1 MSSGQSFTHSATPIL
16 EGWLIKALRLV
27 HSKKPGDQERLRK
40 MYKDACENEAAVSR
54 MTIAEALRE
63 PRDSSRSDTPER
75 EPPVT
80 TSTRIRPAPSFTDPQ
95 TVNTQSA
102 STGDPLTV
110 TTSANP
116 SDNSASVGPSSVQSP
131 AAGKTSKRTK
141 VAFFNMF
148 DPSSSSSMRPTSN
161 PTVGKSA
168 LSSSNPSSVVID
180 LTTSP
185 SYQSAVRPVDVLVP
199 TTTTT
204 TTATTDVSQS
214 CHTVSSMPGSLN
226 TTAIDLTVT
235 ESVTQAAGSSS
246 SSSTTQDKLAGPAD
260 AHFVASLVADLTCCV
275 CGKITPQPQ
284 LEPDGKTM
292 SSNVLVECCQC
303 GALYHQLCH
312 QPPVLSSR
320 GTNPQQWL
328 CTNCIPVAEPT
339 TLSDPV
345 VLIETFSTDATSDV
359 RLTPSPAPNTGARKR
374 KAGLTSSA
382 MSSSIRRL

>member
-54 MTIAEALRE
+54 MTITEALRE
-63 PRDSSRSDTPER
+63 PRDSSRSETPER
-75 EPPVT
+75 EPPVNI
-80 TSTRIRPAPSFTDPQ
+80 STRIRPAPPFTDPQ
-95 TVNTQSA
+95 TANTQAA
-102 STGDPLTV
+102 STGDSVMV
-110 TTSANP
+110 TTSTNP
-116 SDNSASVGPSSVQSP
+116 SDNSASVGSSSVQSP

-161 PTVGKSA
+161 PTVAKSGP
-168 LSSSNPSSVVID
+168 SSSNPSSVVID

-185 SYQSAVRPVDVLVP
+185 SYQSVVRPADVLVP
-199 TTTTT
+199 ITTTTT
-204 TTATTDVSQS
+204 TTTDVSQS

-226 TTAIDLTVT
+226 TTTIDLTVT

-328 CTNCIPVAEPT
+328 CTNCIPVADAT
-339 TLSDPV
+339 TLNDPV
-345 VLIETFSTDATSDV
+345 VLIETFSADATSDV
-359 RLTPSPAPNTGARKR
+359 RLTPSSAPTTGARKR
-374 KAGLTSSA
+374 KAGLTGSA

>member
-75 EPPVT
+75 EPPVS
-80 TSTRIRPAPSFTDPQ
+80 TSTRIHPAPPFTDPQ
-95 TVNTQSA
+95 TANTQSA
-102 STGDPLTV
+102 STGDPITV
-110 TTSANP
+110 TTSTNP
-116 SDNSASVGPSSVQSP
+116 SDNSVPSAVQSS

-161 PTVGKSA
+161 PAVVKSA

-199 TTTTT
+199 ANTTTT
-204 TTATTDVSQS
+204 TTDVSQS

-328 CTNCIPVAEPT
+328 CTNCTQVAEPT

-345 VLIETFSTDATSDV
+345 VLIETFSADATSDV
-359 RLTPSPAPNTGARKR
+359 RQIPSPGPNTGARKR
-374 KAGLTSSA
+374 KAGLTGSA